1 MVIPEGKKNE
11 GIILVTIE
19 GETRLQREVWKENN
33 PNPEYWQRSYS
44 DKDITTQVATL
55 FDTRTMMWS
64 DNSVYIGSKG
74 LYIKKGGKRYYLGDF
89 K

>member
-1 MVIPEGKKNE
+1 MIVPEGKKN
-11 GIILVTIE
+11 GSIILVTIE
-19 GETRLQREVWKENN
+19 GEPRLQNEVWKENN

-44 DKDITTQVATL
+44 SKEITTQIATL
-55 FDTRTMMWS
+55 FDTKTMMWS
-64 DNSVYIGSKG
+64 DNSVYTGNKG